1 MRVIQQA
8 NVDNFD
14 ALLANPSAIT
24 KDPNLLTMTRKRNK
38 TTPKGTL
45 SYPLAVAQD
54 LVHHLVHSFEVFYGE
69 LLGPQA
75 KFPAAAFFGVEQAT
89 IIVGSMD
96 QICSRGSQNMG
107 LMGVQCFP
115 GQLES
120 LNNAIIQWMASKVY
134 LSHLLQTAN
143 LTRFIK
149 SEGLQVQEA
158 MAAKPAALQSQAK
171 ARRQAKKTAKVAAR
185 GLVASKQSKTLII
198 FVCLEDQAIFWPA
211 YGHIGT
217 RLMATDNIPLLL
229 LFATCRPEA
238 VSAITRSLMLQ
249 PSKLSMIDGEL
260 TRSEIWFICIYMDST
275 LSLCDD
281 LLRIFAPHTTTPAHL
296 CKN

>member
-45 SYPLAVAQD
+45 SYPSAVAQD

-75 KFPAAAFFGVEQAT
+75 KFPVAAFFGVEQAT

-107 LMGVQCFP
+107 LMELLMGVQCFP

-171 ARRQAKKTAKVAAR
+171 AR
-185 GLVASKQSKTLII
+185 
-198 FVCLEDQAIFWPA
+198 
-211 YGHIGT
+211 
-217 RLMATDNIPLLL
+217 
-229 LFATCRPEA
+229 
-238 VSAITRSLMLQ
+238 
-249 PSKLSMIDGEL
+249 
-260 TRSEIWFICIYMDST
+260 
-275 LSLCDD
+275 
-281 LLRIFAPHTTTPAHL
+281 
-296 CKN
+296 

>member
-1 MRVIQQA
+1 MGRGDPAAIVQMVGCCGQDG
-8 NVDNFD
+8 NVGLGLLFMERMHKNGKNNLSDFPIGAYQDDNTRMD
-14 ALLANPSAIT
+14 ALAFTQCCLRIA
-24 KDPNLLTMTRKRNK
+24 LTLDNN
-38 TTPKGTL
+38 
-45 SYPLAVAQD
+45 
-54 LVHHLVHSFEVFYGE
+54 FEVFYGE

-107 LMGVQCFP
+107 LMELLMGVQCFP

-134 LSHLLQTAN
+134 LSHLFQTAN

-171 ARRQAKKTAKVAAR
+171 AR
-185 GLVASKQSKTLII
+185 
-198 FVCLEDQAIFWPA
+198 
-211 YGHIGT
+211 
-217 RLMATDNIPLLL
+217 
-229 LFATCRPEA
+229 
-238 VSAITRSLMLQ
+238 
-249 PSKLSMIDGEL
+249 
-260 TRSEIWFICIYMDST
+260 
-275 LSLCDD
+275 
-281 LLRIFAPHTTTPAHL
+281 
-296 CKN
+296 

>member
-24 KDPNLLTMTRKRNK
+24 KDPNLLKMTRKRNK

-45 SYPLAVAQD
+45 SYPSAVAQD

-171 ARRQAKKTAKVAAR
+171 ARRQAKKNCQSSGQGPR
-185 GLVASKQSKTLII
+185 GFKTKQDT
-198 FVCLEDQAIFWPA
+198 
-211 YGHIGT
+211 Y
-217 RLMATDNIPLLL
+217 
-229 LFATCRPEA
+229 
-238 VSAITRSLMLQ
+238 
-249 PSKLSMIDGEL
+249 
-260 TRSEIWFICIYMDST
+260 
-275 LSLCDD
+275 
-281 LLRIFAPHTTTPAHL
+281 HL
-296 CKN
+296 CVSGRPSNILAGLRTYRNSLDGYRQYPTAPPLCHLPPGGSLRNHQKLDAATKRALHD